1 MPLILTFVGTDGAAR
16 MPMSGSSL
24 PRRLPFQPRLGF
36 RQIAQRAG
44 EPARGAAFRPRR
56 HRARLAHRL
65 DSGVTGGKR
74 TAKEQQIAHGF
85 NSGRNVRQYRPAYL
99 NAA

>member
-1 MPLILTFVGTDGAAR
+1 MPLIPTFVGTDGAAR
-16 MPMSGSSL
+16 MLMSTL
-24 PRRLPFQPRLGF
+24 PRRLPFQPRFGF

-65 DSGVTGGKR
+65 DRGVTGGKR
-74 TAKEQQIAHGF
+74 TAEE
-85 NSGRNVRQYRPAYL
+85 
-99 NAA
+99 